1 MKMKKMFFIGIVLI
15 LITCFF
21 STSVYALTL
30 DDLNGT
36 GAETGNII
44 NAGEKL
50 ITIISVIGSIVSVIT
65 LICLGI
71 KYMLGSV
78 EEKAEYKKTL
88 MPYVIGAFFVFCAST
103 IAGIIYRFF

>member
-1 MKMKKMFFIGIVLI
+1 MKKIIKISVIILLIIVI
-15 LITCFF
+15 FTTCTYAITIEE
-21 STSVYALTL
+21 L
-30 DDLNGT
+30 DGS

-44 NAGEKL
+44 NAGNKL

-78 EEKAEYKKTL
+78 EEKASYKKGL
-88 MPYVIGAFFVFCAST
+88 MPYVIGALFVFCAST
-103 IAGIIYRFF
+103 IAGIIYSFFK